1 MLNKEKTYTT
11 SYILP
16 FIFENNKIL
25 SDKYGFINA
34 YIQDINRPFLEDKI
48 CVLFKYT
55 PKTNIELDTIA
66 KNNPYFYDHKE
77 LHINGELYDEYIY
90 VIPPEN
96 KITIDEI
103 INGYAYGI
111 TYKNKAKIIA
121 FWNDFNSKHME
132 ELLRSDLEI
141 DFGKTKSL
149 HELKEFVPEE
159 DYIDYDNV
167 ELLNLMGLNK
177 GVDDSTPL
185 LFYSSPLTQLN
196 ILDAGNAL
204 FCSI

>member
-1 MLNKEKTYTT
+1 MNFQYVANCTVEISVRILVAWKTRCE
-11 SYILP
+11 I
-16 FIFENNKIL
+16 IKI
-25 SDKYGFINA
+25 
-34 YIQDINRPFLEDKI
+34 LEDKI
-48 CVLFKYT
+48 CVLFRYT

-121 FWNDFNSKHME
+121 FWNDFNSKHIE

-159 DYIDYDNV
+159 DYIDQRH
-167 ELLNLMGLNK
+167 L
-177 GVDDSTPL
+177 
-185 LFYSSPLTQLN
+185 
-196 ILDAGNAL
+196 
-204 FCSI
+204 